1 MEQPEH
7 VNRWIR
13 WSRSSLV
20 TGLVAALLI
29 AGMARLAGA
38 QNTAFGTGALGKVTT
53 GTNNSAFGF
62 DALFENTTGHDNTAV
77 GANALFT
84 NTTGYVNTATGINA
98 LYSN

>member
-62 DALFENTTGHDNTAV
+62 DALFENTTGDNNTAV
-77 GANALFT
+77 GANTLGVSVAGG
-84 NTTGYVNTATGINA
+84 NCVNTAVGAN
-98 LYSN
+98 